1 MVCFPNLLAAPLARL
16 EPHGILILIGL
27 LFIVP
32 MLGPQMGVDLSIVS
46 RVVGVVTETITN
58 AIIWI
63 TGNS

>member
-1 MVCFPNLLAAPLARL
+1 
-16 EPHGILILIGL
+16 
-27 LFIVP
+27 

-46 RVVGVVTETITN
+46 RMVGVVTETITN